1 MKANKM
7 FLVISLIIIL
17 MIGGVSYLL
26 FSNSAPS
33 LPISNKNVL
42 DTAIKDLTPEEIRQ
56 LGLEGDTKN
65 DTVRTLIGAA
75 KEGNRRYDRVISQ
88 NDKIIRENEE
98 LRKREQN
105 VQQQVDEAVQAKTQ
119 ELQDVVEMLK
129 SEIAHLAQ
137 NQTTSNQ
144 AVSSQENIS
153 TNSTGNIQSNTPL
166 PIGNTVP
173 GSTSIIDDENAVE
186 WISPDDQIQDEKNPA
201 KIGFPNNHTPNGYT
215 SGKRGLPFIEGSDDN
230 ATGTNTAQTRS
241 LNSKQKK
248 KIATY
253 TIPENSTLMGSTSM
267 TALLGRIPI
276 GNSVNDPYP
285 FKVIIGRDNL
295 IANGIELPDI
305 EQAIVSGTATG
316 DWTLSCVR
324 GNVKSL
330 TFVFSDGRIVTSGK
344 NNSETIG
351 WLSDPH
357 GIPCIPG
364 ERKTNAPEYLGTHFL
379 LAAAGAAAQGYSQAQ
394 TTTVVDGNAVVGA
407 VTGQQGKYVVGQA
420 LGQGIQETANWFKER
435 YGQNFDAVYVPPGHA
450 VAIHIDKAIEIDYDL
465 DGRKVKYG
473 RVSRSSQLD

>member
-7 FLVISLIIIL
+7 FIVIGAIIFL
-17 MIGGVSYLL
+17 MVGGVSYLL
-26 FSNSAPS
+26 FSGSSSPS
-33 LPISNKNVL
+33 RTKLSVL
-42 DTAIKDLTPEEIRQ
+42 DTALKDLTPEEIRQ

-75 KEGNRRYDRVISQ
+75 KESNRRYEKVISQ
-88 NDKIIRENEE
+88 NEKILKENEA
-98 LRKREQN
+98 LRKREQD
-105 VQQQVDEAVQAKTQ
+105 VQQQVDEAVQGRTQ
-119 ELQDVVEMLK
+119 ELQNMIAMLREEMSQLVEGR
-129 SEIAHLAQ
+129 S
-137 NQTTSNQ
+137 
-144 AVSSQENIS
+144 
-153 TNSTGNIQSNTPL
+153 QSNGPSAYQGNTANGIGVEEDTAL
-166 PIGNTVP
+166 PIGNGQV
-173 GSTSIIDDENAVE
+173 GMEAEENVQRIE
-186 WISPDDQIQDEKNPA
+186 WVNPDDQIEDERNPA
-201 KIGFPNNHTPNGYT
+201 KIGFLNLNGLNAS
-215 SGKRGLPFIEGSDDN
+215 SGKKGLPFISGSDENDRGI
-230 ATGTNTAQTRS
+230 TSRGS
-241 LNSKQKK
+241 SSEKQKN
-248 KIATY
+248 KIAVY

-276 GNSVNDPYP
+276 GNTVNDPYP
-285 FKVIIGRDNL
+285 FKAIIGRDNL

-324 GNVKSL
+324 GEVKSL
-330 TFVFSDGRIVTSGK
+330 TFVFNDGRIVTSGK
-344 NNSETIG
+344 GNEKIG

-435 YGQNFDAVYVPPGHA
+435 YGQNFDAIYVPPGHP
-450 VAIHIDKAIEIDYDL
+450 VAIHIDKAIDIDYDVK
-465 DGRKVKYG
+465 GRKVKYSQL
-473 RVSRSSQLD
+473 SRSPQLD